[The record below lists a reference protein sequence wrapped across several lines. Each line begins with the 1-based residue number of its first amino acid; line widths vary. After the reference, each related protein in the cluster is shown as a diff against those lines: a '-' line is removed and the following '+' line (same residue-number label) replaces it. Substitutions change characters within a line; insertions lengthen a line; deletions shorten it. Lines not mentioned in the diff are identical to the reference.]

1 MDHYLIWIFLMTI
14 EIFLVGVGT
23 GNPAHITL
31 QAIEQ
36 LKSADIIII
45 PRKGNSK
52 SDLADL
58 RYQICNKILGEECPQ
73 LFEFDLPTRKN
84 KKIYPKAVEEWH
96 ETIAKIWI
104 DCIEKAQQDLKKSV
118 NSVGLL
124 IWGDPSLYD
133 SSLRIAKRLKPTPQ
147 ITIIPGIT
155 SVQALTAAHK
165 ITINQIGKP
174 FMITTGRQL
183 TNFGFPDDID
193 TAIIMLDGNCS
204 FRTLEQERFY
214 IWWGAY
220 LGMEQELLIEGKL
233 NEMSDVIVETRKNA
247 REMHG
252 WIMDSYML
260 RREKIVG
267 KIDPK

>member
-1 MDHYLIWIFLMTI
+1 MTI

-45 PRKGNSK
+45 PRKGDNK

-58 RYQICNKILGEECPQ
+58 RYQICNEILGEECPQ
-73 LFEFDLPTRKN
+73 LFEFDLPTRNN
-84 KKIYPKAVEEWH
+84 KQSYSKAVEEWH

-104 DCIEKAQQDLKKSV
+104 DCIEKAQKDLKKSV
-118 NSVGLL
+118 KSVGLL

-155 SVQALTAAHK
+155 SVQALSAAHK
-165 ITINQIGKP
+165 ITINQIG
-174 FMITTGRQL
+174 
-183 TNFGFPDDID
+183 
-193 TAIIMLDGNCS
+193 
-204 FRTLEQERFY
+204 
-214 IWWGAY
+214 
-220 LGMEQELLIEGKL
+220 
-233 NEMSDVIVETRKNA
+233 
-247 REMHG
+247 
-252 WIMDSYML
+252 
-260 RREKIVG
+260 
-267 KIDPK
+267 

>member
-1 MDHYLIWIFLMTI
+1 MTI
-14 EIFLVGVGT
+14 ELFLVGVGT

-45 PRKGNSK
+45 PRKENSK

-58 RYQICNKILGEECPQ
+58 RYHICNKVLGKECPQ
-73 LFEFDLPTRKN
+73 LFEFDLPTRNN
-84 KKIYPKAVEEWH
+84 KQIYLKAVEEWH
-96 ETIAKIWI
+96 ETIAKTWI
-104 DCIEKAQQDLKKSV
+104 ACIEKAQQVLKKPV
-118 NSVGLL
+118 KSVGLL

-133 SSLRIAKRLKPTPQ
+133 SSLRIAKRLKPTPK

-183 TNFGFPDDID
+183 SNFGLPDDID

-204 FRTLEQERFY
+204 FTTLKQEQYY

-220 LGMEQELLIEGKL
+220 LGMEHELLIEGKL
-233 NEMSDVIVETRKNA
+233 DKMSNTIVEEREKA
-247 REMHG
+247 REMYG
-252 WIMDSYML
+252 WIMDCYML
-260 RREKIVG
+260 RRKRIVG